1 MPDILIYGTRGMG
14 RDALAWMDDAGTAAD
29 VRGFITHHP
38 EEIGTEV
45 AGLPVLGGLDHP
57 LSHPGASVVLAA
69 GSTPKRSD
77 ALAYFREHDV
87 ALCTVIHPS
96 AVIGARVSIG
106 DGTIICP
113 GVIVCSDVTIGS
125 GVIANY
131 GAIIGHDCVID
142 DAAFVAPGA
151 NLAGTVHVGSG
162 AHIGIGSSVVQK
174 LQVGARAMVGAGA
187 AVVRDVEPHTTVVG
201 VPARTLPGAR
211 GVQ

>member
-1 MPDILIYGTRGMG
+1 MTDILIYGTRGMG
-14 RDALAWMDDAGTAAD
+14 RDALAWMDDSGAAGD

-45 AGLPVLGGLDHP
+45 AGLPVVGGLEHP
-57 LSHPGASVVLAA
+57 LSHPGTSVVLAA
-69 GSTPKRSD
+69 GSTPKRAD
-77 ALAYFREHDV
+77 ALAYYRAHAVE
-87 ALCTVIHPS
+87 LCTVIHPS

-142 DAAFVAPGA
+142 DAAFIAPGA
-151 NLAGTVHVGSG
+151 NLAGTVTVGAGAHVGL
-162 AHIGIGSSVVQK
+162 GSSVVQK
-174 LQVGARAMVGAGA
+174 LQIGARAMVGAGA
-187 AVVRDVEPHTTVVG
+187 AVVRDVEQRTTVVG
-201 VPARTLPGAR
+201 VPARPLPGAR
-211 GVQ
+211 GVE